1 MAKVRKQSMAK
12 RQFRIGELARAL
24 KVENYV
30 VRFWEKEFA
39 LNGTRS
45 VGGQRFYT
53 NDDLALFQTIKD
65 LLYGQG
71 FTIAG
76 ARKQLANKS
85 NRSYAP
91 ALSDKPAG
99 KVVETFK
106 QKEQLLTEQL
116 VMLKGELQKLK
127 AKLG

>member
-1 MAKVRKQSMAK
+1 MVKVRKQSMSK

-24 KVENYV
+24 NVENYV

-39 LNGTRS
+39 LEGTRS

-53 NDDLALFQTIKD
+53 NDDLKLFQRIKD

-76 ARKQLANKS
+76 ARKQLAQKGTKS
-85 NRSYAP
+85 RSYGA
-91 ALSDKPAG
+91 AISDKPAA
-99 KVVETFK
+99 E
-106 QKEQLLTEQL
+106 KEAKLTEQL
-116 VMLKGELQKLK
+116 VLLKSELQKLK